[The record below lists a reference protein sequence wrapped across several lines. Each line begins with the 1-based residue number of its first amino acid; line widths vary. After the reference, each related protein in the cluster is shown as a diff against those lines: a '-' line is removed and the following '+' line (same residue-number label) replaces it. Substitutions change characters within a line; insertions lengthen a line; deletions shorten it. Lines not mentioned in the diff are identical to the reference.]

1 MAASGS
7 RLSEVL
13 STKGPLSSCSSGFEC
28 KGLSLTIGPTLYSF
42 PYSPP
47 VPRPCHFLNRLS
59 AFRSRNGVSTE
70 LLQLSLR
77 SLGLHSGVGT
87 IRERLGLFRP
97 PGLWRHAGAHGTAP
111 RRA

>member
-47 VPRPCHFLNRLS
+47 VPRPCHFLNRL
-59 AFRSRNGVSTE
+59 AAHRCLLVDDHSRLIPYAAYGLAADTQALLGCLKEALRRRGLPRKLYTDNG
-70 LLQLSLR
+70 
-77 SLGLHSGVGT
+77 
-87 IRERLGLFRP
+87 
-97 PGLWRHAGAHGTAP
+97 
-111 RRA
+111 